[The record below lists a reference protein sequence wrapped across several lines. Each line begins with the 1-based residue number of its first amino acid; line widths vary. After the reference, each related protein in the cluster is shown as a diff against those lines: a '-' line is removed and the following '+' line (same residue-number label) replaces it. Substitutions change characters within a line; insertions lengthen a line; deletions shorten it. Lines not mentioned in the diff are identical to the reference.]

1 MKRTDLVTEMRMNK
15 MSLLLNILEKEEFG
29 YLQHIYCQ
37 KNVSNYVKQSNCQN
51 NRITKTILLNTGKKK
66 KHEQI
71 NEKKKKKRAKKKK
84 KKEEKKEKKK
94 LNWLSHC
101 L

>member
-37 KNVSNYVKQSNCQN
+37 KKSLKLCEAVK
-51 NRITKTILLNTGKKK
+51 LL
-66 KHEQI
+66 E
-71 NEKKKKKRAKKKK
+71 
-84 KKEEKKEKKK
+84 
-94 LNWLSHC
+94 
-101 L
+101 